1 MNMKAEVRQQLLGNM
16 ITGRCE
22 QESGICFQP
31 ELCSGSKCIRFTTHS
46 TEELLPNLKSKAGA
60 WKTGRLLQYEVYNDG
75 TSLLFQLSL
84 SETGLNQ
91 SQKRRMDSF
100 LRAANA
106 VNVPNEKG
114 IIPVRQWKYS
124 IGADIQN
131 AQYVLNEIF
140 EFELPFFEMELRHWL
155 TDHGHTIR
163 EFPKLDEA
171 EDLIEGKET
180 SIRTNRFE
188 RSVEARKKCIA
199 HYGTACQ
206 ICGFDF
212 GKVYGP
218 AFAGRIEVHHI
229 VPLNEIREDYVVNP
243 ISDLIPVCSN
253 CHTAL
258 HSKKDGVY
266 TPEELKAMIYPPVKT
281 SIHK

>member
-1 MNMKAEVRQQLLGNM
+1 MAMNMKAEVRQQLLGNM

-22 QESGICFQP
+22 QEPGILFQP
-31 ELCSGSKCIRFTTHS
+31 GLCSGSKCIRFTTHS
-46 TEELLPNLKSKAGA
+46 TEELLPDLKSKAGA
-60 WKTGRLLQYEVYNDG
+60 WKTGRLLQYELYNDG
-75 TSLLFQLSL
+75 SSLLFQLSL

-91 SQKRRMDSF
+91 SQKKRMASL

-106 VNVPNEKG
+106 VDAANDKS
-114 IIPVRQWKYS
+114 IIPIRQWKYS
-124 IGADIQN
+124 VGADIQN

-155 TDHGHTIR
+155 ADHDHFIR

-171 EDLIEGKET
+171 EELIEGKET
-180 SIRTNRFE
+180 SIRANRFE
-188 RSVEARKKCIA
+188 RSIEARKKCIA

-212 GKVYGP
+212 GKTYGP
-218 AFAGRIEVHHI
+218 AFAGKIEVHHI
-229 VPLNEIREDYVVNP
+229 VPLSEIREDYAVDP
-243 ISDLIPVCSN
+243 IHDLIPVCSN

-266 TPEELKAMIYPPVKT
+266 SPRELKSLLASSGGNKV
-281 SIHK
+281 